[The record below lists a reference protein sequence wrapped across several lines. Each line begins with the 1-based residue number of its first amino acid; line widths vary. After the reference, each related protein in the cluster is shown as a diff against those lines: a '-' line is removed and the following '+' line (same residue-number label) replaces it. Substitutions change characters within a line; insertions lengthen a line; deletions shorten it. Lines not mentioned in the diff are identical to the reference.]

1 MSRTTNSYNS
11 SISIYHS
18 ISPLPNN
25 NNNYSHSS
33 NNTLYT
39 NTIISIYHLRKH
51 KKSTLI
57 LSPNIY
63 FTSLN
68 KLPIIDFI
76 FMILVFI
83 LLIFIINM
91 FYNLINYFWFLLYY
105 ILFILNYFCI
115 FIFYLFLINKLILM
129 INKGLIYII
138 SIFHII
144 IRNVTTWIVETTL
157 IPISTHHRYC
167 STYSIITQTSQAQVY
182 SWQSYPLIQHQ
193 SISILI
199 KDAIIHTSNINQNYI
214 IIV

>member
-39 NTIISIYHLRKH
+39 NTIISIYHHKKH

-76 FMILVFI
+76 FMILLFI

-91 FYNLINYFWFLLYY
+91 FY
-105 ILFILNYFCI
+105 NYFCI

-157 IPISTHHRYC
+157 IQISTHHRYC

-182 SWQSYPLIQHQ
+182 S
-193 SISILI
+193 
-199 KDAIIHTSNINQNYI
+199 
-214 IIV
+214 